1 MWYNAHEIF
10 ESKRKEYK
18 MIDEKRKKE
27 LDARL
32 AKYYGALGMSPSTVE
47 NLMADVK
54 KVQDDII
61 ARAQDKNGSKTND

>member
-1 MWYNAHEIF
+1 
-10 ESKRKEYK
+10 

-47 NLMADVK
+47 NLMADVEK
-54 KVQDDII
+54 AQEDII
-61 ARAQDKNGSKTND
+61 ARARAKNENKTDE